1 LDGEK
6 SGVNL
11 GTRSF
16 LEAVPRLSEQI
27 YKIRTILSTGFV
39 ENALAQIIAT
49 SRKALRGT
57 GFRRVVRAHYDA
69 VQ

>member
-1 LDGEK
+1 LLGEK

-16 LEAVPRLSEQI
+16 FKPVPRLSERI

-39 ENALAQIIAT
+39 ENAVAPIIAAA
-49 SRKALRGT
+49 RKALRST
-57 GFRRVVRAHYDA
+57 DFRRMTPAHYDA
-69 VQ
+69 LQ